1 MPDFCDMFQIMMS
14 VPPNTEWLGQSYS
27 KLEMICSKNAH
38 CPTEK
43 GSCPKEILKIQQ
55 IPYLISFGN
64 NVS

>member
-1 MPDFCDMFQIMMS
+1 MS
-14 VPPNTEWLGQSYS
+14 VPSNTEWLEQFYS

-55 IPYLISFGN
+55 IPDLISFGN